1 MVGKRKTASS
11 LPPRMYVYKG
21 KRKDTYY
28 TITADN
34 KRLNLGHELLLAKRK
49 LLELEEGRS
58 ISGTIGELL
67 DDYLKE
73 VKAKVEN
80 GKRSALTL
88 RDNEAEI
95 TQLKKAF
102 GGMQPKDLQPAHVWA
117 YLHKFRGKDAPVRA
131 NREVSYLQA
140 SFNWAR
146 GQGIVRDNP
155 CVGVQRNE
163 EESRT
168 RMVSD
173 RELDAFVAFC
183 RTNGHLDDASERKDS
198 SDAGLRIA
206 LCARIAYLTG
216 KAQAQVLSIHK
227 NQITDEGIL
236 FGQRKRGAA
245 TLVEWTPTLR
255 ATVTECQALPS
266 KIISMYLIHSR
277 TGQPYSTQGFKAM
290 WQRLMKAWLESDESN
305 VRFTFHDLRAKAVT
319 DLIEDGRKAS
329 ELTGHRTESIPAK
342 VYDRRAVRKS
352 KAVK

>member
-1 MVGKRKTASS
+1 MVGRRKSASP

-21 KRKDTYY
+21 KKQDTYY

-34 KRLNLGHELLLAKRK
+34 MRLNLGHELLAAKRK

-58 ISGTIGELL
+58 IAGTIGDLL

-73 VKAKVEN
+73 VKVKVDA

-88 RDNEAEI
+88 RDNQLEI
-95 TQLKKAF
+95 VNLKKAF
-102 GGMQPKDLQPAHVWA
+102 GGMQPKDLQPAHVWS

-140 SFNWAR
+140 AFNWAR

-168 RMVSD
+168 RMIEDS
-173 RELDAFVAFC
+173 ELEAFSKFC
-183 RTNGHLDDASERKDS
+183 RENGHLEDDSERKDS

-206 LCARIAYLTG
+206 LTARIAYLTG
-216 KAQAQVLSIHK
+216 KAQAQVLRLHK
-227 NQITDEGIL
+227 NQITDAGIL

-245 TLVEWTPTLR
+245 TLVEWTPALH
-255 ATVTECQALPS
+255 ATVDECLTLPS
-266 KIISMYLIHSR
+266 KITSMYLIHSR
-277 TGQPYSTQGFKAM
+277 TGQPYSSQGFKAM
-290 WQRLMKAWLESDESN
+290 WQRLMKAWLASDSSN